1 MSDEQEREQDN
12 PPLLVGLTITASM
25 EVTKA
30 ADIAKA
36 AEQEGTDE

>member
-1 MSDEQEREQDN
+1 MSDDQVEQEN
-12 PPLLVGLTITASM
+12 PPLQIGLTITASM